1 MIKNADNRASDR
13 DPTEIVDLALIQAQY
28 LLLEA
33 NATRATLE
41 HHRMPPSAACRD
53 LSPFGR

>member
-1 MIKNADNRASDR
+1 MNNNVNDYASDR
-13 DPTEIVDLALIQAQY
+13 DPTEIVDFALVQAQY

-33 NATRATLE
+33 NAARATLE
-41 HHRMPPSAACRD
+41 HHLMPPSAACRD